1 VEIRDY
7 IESGVIESYVL
18 GLAEPEEVAD
28 LETLKE
34 QHPEIQQAIDDFTTS
49 LEEHA
54 FKNAIA
60 PPPEVKARLMANL
73 ANDDLEMQGVNPLT
87 VAYNRNDE
95 HSPQAPVRR
104 MRTWSFAAAAAVVLL
119 IVSAAG
125 NIFLYNKYSNTK
137 SQYQVLLTE
146 RSSLQASNQ
155 VFQAKIRDYQSA
167 AEMMADPTVVMVKM
181 SDPNK
186 KQNNMT
192 TVFWD
197 SKTKDVYLMANKLP
211 VPSASKQYQL
221 WALVDGKP
229 VDAGM
234 LDPNCTSVCK
244 MKNIPRAQAFAITL
258 ENAGGS
264 PAPTMSQLYVL
275 GNV

>member
-1 VEIRDY
+1 MEIRDY

-18 GLAEPEEVAD
+18 GLAEPEEISD

-34 QHPEIQQAIDDFTTS
+34 QHPEITQAIDEFTTS

-54 FKNAIA
+54 FKNAI
-60 PPPEVKARLMANL
+60 PPPPDVKARLMARL
-73 ANDDLEMQGVNPLT
+73 ANEDLEMQGANTLT

-95 HSPQAPVRR
+95 HAPQAPIRK
-104 MRTWSFAAAAAVVLL
+104 MRTWSFAAAASVILL
-119 IVSAAG
+119 VVSAAA

-137 SQYQVLLTE
+137 SQYQALLTE
-146 RSSLQASNQ
+146 RSTLQASNQ
-155 VFQAKIRDYQSA
+155 IFQAKIRDYQTA
-167 AEMMADPTVVMVKM
+167 TEMMADPNVVMVKM
-181 SDPNK
+181 LDPSK
-186 KQNNMT
+186 KQNTMT

-197 SKTKDVYLMANKLP
+197 SKTKDVYFMANKLP
-211 VPSASKQYQL
+211 PPSASKQYQL

-234 LDPNCTSVCK
+234 IDPTCTSVCK